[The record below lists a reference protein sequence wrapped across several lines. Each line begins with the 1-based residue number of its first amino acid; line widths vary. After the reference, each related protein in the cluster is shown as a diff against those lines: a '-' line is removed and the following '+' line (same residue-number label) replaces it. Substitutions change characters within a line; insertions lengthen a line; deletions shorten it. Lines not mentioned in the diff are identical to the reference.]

1 MRARGGLPADQGGRG
16 SAFPR
21 IDRMILTVCLSPSID
36 VTVEVD
42 ALEVGKTNIARRK
55 RRRPGG
61 KALNVALG
69 VARLGGDALV
79 TGFMYRENAETFEE
93 LLDRGGVKHSF
104 IMTEGRVRENYK
116 FIDHRS
122 MLTEVNDVGAEVPAE
137 NLEKLLERVR
147 RLSAVSRVTVISGGL
162 PRGVDAS
169 YYGDLFRAVAPG
181 SLRVADATGG
191 KLNAAVSAGVDLVKP
206 NLGELEN
213 CIGREMTCRQ
223 DMLDACRELVRRGA
237 KTVLLSL
244 GKEGAILTD
253 GKENYY
259 CRSTSVAVNS
269 TVGAG
274 DAMVA
279 AAAMKMAE
287 GAPMPEI
294 LRAGTAAG
302 TAAVTTFDEIAFPRE
317 KYQEILESLQVKRLF

>member
-1 MRARGGLPADQGGRG
+1 
-16 SAFPR
+16 
-21 IDRMILTVCLSPSID
+21 MILTVCLSPSID

-42 ALEVGKTNIARRK
+42 ALEVGKTNVAKRK
-55 RRRPGG
+55 RLRAGG

-69 VARLGGDALV
+69 VSRLGGNV
-79 TGFMYRENAETFEE
+79 VTTGFMYKENSAMFEE
-93 LLDRGGVKHSF
+93 LLDKGGVKHSF
-104 IMTEGRVRENYK
+104 IMNEGRVRENYK

-122 MLTEVNDVGAEVPAE
+122 MLTEVNDVGAEVAR
-137 NLEKLLERVR
+137 EKLAELLIRVQN
-147 RLSAVSRVTVISGGL
+147 LSAQSAVTVISGGL

-169 YYGDLFRAVAPG
+169 YYGELFRAVSPK
-181 SLRVADATGG
+181 SLRIADATGG
-191 KLNAAVSAGVDLVKP
+191 KLAAAVSAGVDMIKP
-206 NLGELEN
+206 NLDELQN
-213 CIGREMTCRQ
+213 CIGRVLTSKE
-223 DMLDACRELVRRGA
+223 DMLDACRELVNRGA

-244 GKEGAILTD
+244 GKQGAILTD
-253 GKENYY
+253 GKESYY

-279 AAAMKMAE
+279 AAAMKMAQ

-302 TAAVTTFDEIAFPRE
+302 TAAITTFEEIAFPRE
-317 KYQEILESLQVKRLF
+317 KYLEIYEGLQVTKLS

>member
-1 MRARGGLPADQGGRG
+1 
-16 SAFPR
+16 
-21 IDRMILTVCLSPSID
+21 MILTVCLSPSVDI
-36 VTVEVD
+36 TVEVD
-42 ALEVGKTNIARRK
+42 ALEVGKTNVARRK
-55 RRRPGG
+55 RMRPGG

-69 VARLGGDALV
+69 VARLGGEALA
-79 TGFMYRENAETFEE
+79 TGFMYRENGGMFEE
-93 LLDRGGVKHSF
+93 LLERGGVRHSF
-104 IMTEGRVRENYK
+104 IMNEGRVRENYK

-122 MLTEVNDVGAEVPAE
+122 MLTEVNDVGAEVPPE

-147 RLSAVSRVTVISGGL
+147 RLSAVSAVTVISGGL

-191 KLNAAVSAGVDLVKP
+191 KLNAAVAAGVDLVKP
-206 NLGELEN
+206 NLDELEN
-213 CIGREMTCRQ
+213 CIGRELSCRQ

-244 GKEGAILTD
+244 GKEGAVLTD
-253 GKENYY
+253 GKEGYY

-287 GAPMPEI
+287 RAPMPEI

-302 TAAVTTFDEIAFPRE
+302 TAAVTTFDEIAFPPE
-317 KYQEILESLQVKRLF
+317 KYKEIFESLQVTRLF